1 MISRPISRRI
11 STIICTAIRRN
22 EGRLRRR
29 LLFCRLSQSRRSAS
43 QKSGFLRV
51 TERRLSR
58 RAGVLTE
65 VADAFAASTARGRI
79 AGFVAALEGDVNTK
93 IVPATQALFHR
104 GLERYAARP
113 DKDWTLTDC
122 ISFVVMEDEGITDAL
137 TGDQH
142 FVQAGFKVLLST

>member
-1 MISRPISRRI
+1 LSLVSIAPISITKKAGSFASQNQRPI
-11 STIICTAIRRN
+11 
-22 EGRLRRR
+22 
-29 LLFCRLSQSRRSAS
+29 
-43 QKSGFLRV
+43 V
-51 TERRLSR
+51 TTTW
-58 RAGVLTE
+58 VLTE
-65 VADAFAASTARGRI
+65 VADAFAASTARDRI

-104 GLERYAARP
+104 GLKRYAARP